1 MKMSEEEG
9 RSFQDSYYSLL
20 DWLASVPFP
29 AWIEIW
35 NLLLQEKEKKKQNI
49 RNRLASPVRGTT
61 QLCDI
66 FLEAVELYYI
76 QMPVELCFIIWFG
89 GC

>member
-1 MKMSEEEG
+1 MLFCAMKMSGEEG
-9 RSFQDSYYSLL
+9 RSFPY
-20 DWLASVPFP
+20 WLACVPFFF